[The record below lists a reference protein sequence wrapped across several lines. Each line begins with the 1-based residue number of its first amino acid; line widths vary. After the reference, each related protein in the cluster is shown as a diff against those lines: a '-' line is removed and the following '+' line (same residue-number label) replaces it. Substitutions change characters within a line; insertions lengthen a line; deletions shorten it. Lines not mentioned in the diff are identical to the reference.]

1 MKTVSRVYD
10 SYSQARE
17 GVRALEAAGI
27 PSSDISLVANKYVS
41 AEHADVD
48 EVSDTA
54 KGAGIGGVLG
64 GGAGLLAGLGLLAI
78 PGLGPVVA
86 AGWLAATAVGAAA
99 GAVTGGIVG
108 ALVDAGTPEEHAHV
122 YSESVRRGG
131 TLVSA
136 RVPDNDEARFQAILD
151 KYGPIDPVAR
161 GAEYRKTGWK
171 TFDPTAPAY
180 TLTEA
185 EKERARR
192 GLAMTG
198 TGTTRPTGERI
209 PLA

>member
-1 MKTVSRVYD
+1 MKTVSRV
-10 SYSQARE
+10 SRPRIPRPARACA
-17 GVRALEAAGI
+17 RFEAAGI
-27 PSSDISLVANKYVS
+27 PSADISLVANKHVS

-48 EVSDTA
+48 EVSDAA

-108 ALVDAGTPEEHAHV
+108 ALVDAGTSEDDAHV

-131 TLVSA
+131 TL
-136 RVPDNDEARFQAILD
+136 
-151 KYGPIDPVAR
+151 
-161 GAEYRKTGWK
+161 
-171 TFDPTAPAY
+171 
-180 TLTEA
+180 
-185 EKERARR
+185 
-192 GLAMTG
+192 
-198 TGTTRPTGERI
+198 
-209 PLA
+209 

>member
-10 SYSQARE
+10 SYAQARE
-17 GVRALEAAGI
+17 AVRDLEAAGV
-27 PSSDISLVANKYVS
+27 PAADISLVANKYVS
-41 AEHADVD
+41 KEYADVD
-48 EVSDTA
+48 DVSDTA
-54 KGAGIGGVLG
+54 KGAGIGSVLG

-122 YSESVRRGG
+122 YSESIRRGG

-136 RVPDNDEARFQAILD
+136 RVPDHDMARIQGILD
-151 KYGPIDPVAR
+151 RYQPIDPVAR
-161 GAEYRKTGWK
+161 GAEYRKAGWK
-171 TFDPTAPAY
+171 NFDSKAPAY
-180 TLTEA
+180 TPSQA
-185 EKERARR
+185 EIERSRR
-192 GLAMTG
+192 DWKA
-198 TGTTRPTGERI
+198 TTRERV
-209 PLA
+209 